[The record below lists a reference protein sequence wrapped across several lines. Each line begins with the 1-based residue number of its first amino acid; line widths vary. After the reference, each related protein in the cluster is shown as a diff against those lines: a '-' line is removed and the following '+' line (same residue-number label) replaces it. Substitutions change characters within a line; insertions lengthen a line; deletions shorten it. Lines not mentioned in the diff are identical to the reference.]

1 MKEQTIDVGQN
12 VSERQVIANPTGIV
26 MRRVQSTHRKMR
38 AMGKRAYSV
47 PFHLNSVFIFN

>member
-1 MKEQTIDVGQN
+1 MKEQTIDVGQT